1 VRVLMTGASGFLG
14 SHLLAR
20 MLCESQR
27 PEVTILK
34 RSFSDTR
41 RIAHL
46 LSGIC
51 IVDLDRQ
58 QMEEAFQDKTY
69 DIVLHCATNY
79 GRGQVSRTQIIEPN
93 LLLPLRLLDLSAKHG
108 ASVFINTDT
117 MLDKNVSD
125 YTLSKQQFSEW
136 LHRPN
141 ANMTCINMLL
151 EHFYGPGDDS
161 TKFVSGLLGALLKE
175 QPEIALTEGLQTR
188 DFIFIDDVADAFLHV
203 VRCAHLQSGYL
214 EYEVGS
220 GHPTRLRDFV
230 ELARTLCGN
239 TTTQLRFGA
248 LPYRPNEPMNVI
260 VDTSRLQALGWTSRW
275 TLQEG
280 LKETIRADRAAA
292 EAYGGPLPLAPLGA
306 TPDRKGA
313 VCGI

>member
-1 VRVLMTGASGFLG
+1 MRVLMTGASGFLG

-20 MLCESQR
+20 MLREPQC
-27 PEVTILK
+27 PEITILK

-41 RIAHL
+41 RIMHL

-58 QMEEAFQDKTY
+58 QMEEAFRDKTY

-108 ASVFINTDT
+108 ARVFINTDT

-136 LHRPN
+136 LRRPN

-151 EHFYGPGDDS
+151 EHFYGPGDDN
-161 TKFVSGLLGALLKE
+161 TKFVSGLVGALLTG

-188 DFIFIDDVADAFLHV
+188 DFVFIDDVTDAFLHV
-203 VRCAHLQSGYL
+203 VRCADLQSGYL

-239 TTTQLRFGA
+239 TTTHLRFGA
-248 LPYRPNEPMNVI
+248 LPYRPNEPMNVVADI
-260 VDTSRLQALGWTSRW
+260 SRLQALGWTSRW
-275 TLQEG
+275 TLHEG
-280 LKETIRADRAAA
+280 LKETIRSDGAVAKGTR
-292 EAYGGPLPLAPLGA
+292 GRHSLVPLGA
-306 TPDRKGA
+306 TPGRKGT